1 MKPLRDADEF
11 SVDERRFYRLA
22 GIREGSDFEQNL
34 SPEPKTHPRNDQ
46 IPIDALDGDVLSDSS
61 DVDWV
66 SFGL

>member
-1 MKPLRDADEF
+1 MKPLGDADEF

-46 IPIDALDGDVLSDSS
+46 VPIDALDGDVLSDSS
-61 DVDWV
+61 DVDRV